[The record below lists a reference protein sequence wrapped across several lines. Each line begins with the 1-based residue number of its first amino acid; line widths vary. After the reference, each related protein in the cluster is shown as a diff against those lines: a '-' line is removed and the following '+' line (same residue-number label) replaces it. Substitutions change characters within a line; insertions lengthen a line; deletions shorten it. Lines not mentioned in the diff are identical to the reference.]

1 MFEVVSARE
10 NCGQFRPI
18 PQIQICSMQ
27 MADMGLVGLLSQKS
41 ILFLMDLTTCR
52 TKGKEHSHS
61 HTCQRSQRWS
71 DSCICPTDSYILL
84 IFFIF
89 SCFSTTQRAF
99 RHVWLS
105 PPQPHC
111 KWHAE
116 QGWRH
121 HVGACTSVLLL
132 FHATMAVGVWLWKN
146 REQCGSGEKAGVKP
160 DHWMDR
166 PCFLLPPQPPLLNLQ
181 IVPWHAGEKQ
191 GPQQDDEWEGAEA
204 DVYPKMQVSTVGPDC
219 KMTTSV
225 FLALPTPTL
234 TMALLML

>member
-84 IFFIF
+84 IFFHVLAPHNGHFDMCDFPHLSHIVSGMQSRDGGTMWEHVHLSF
-89 SCFSTTQRAF
+89 CFSMLQWQWECDCERTGSNVGQARRQA
-99 RHVWLS
+99 WS
-105 PPQPHC
+105 QIIG
-111 KWHAE
+111 WIDHASFFPLN
-116 QGWRH
+116 H
-121 HVGACTSVLLL
+121 H
-132 FHATMAVGVWLWKN
+132 F
-146 REQCGSGEKAGVKP
+146 
-160 DHWMDR
+160 
-166 PCFLLPPQPPLLNLQ
+166 
-181 IVPWHAGEKQ
+181 
-191 GPQQDDEWEGAEA
+191 
-204 DVYPKMQVSTVGPDC
+204 
-219 KMTTSV
+219 
-225 FLALPTPTL
+225 
-234 TMALLML
+234 